1 MTTTDVDNS
10 TDGTPDAEVN
20 ADARR
25 DVNDDVTGAS
35 TDTDA
40 QGGSEGKGG
49 KYRQRLADAEA
60 ERDRLAAE
68 TERLAGVVAAMQ
80 QREVDRLCEAA
91 NLKPK
96 ALAAAG
102 VELADLLG
110 DDGTVDVEKV
120 NDAVGVA
127 REELGLGPRAPK
139 ASPTQGQFGRDG
151 GGSDD
156 WAAAFAP
163 SAE

>member
-1 MTTTDVDNS
+1 MTTTDVDNV
-10 TDGTPDAEVN
+10 TPGAEVN
-20 ADARR
+20 ADASSNA
-25 DVNDDVTGAS
+25 NDDVTGAN
-35 TDTDA
+35 TDTDT
-40 QGGSEGKGG
+40 QGGSDGKSREAR
-49 KYRQRLADAEA
+49 YRVERNQARAEV
-60 ERDRLAAE
+60 DRLS
-68 TERLAGVVAAMQ
+68 GVVAAMQ

-91 NLKPK
+91 DLKPK

-163 SAE
+163 SPE